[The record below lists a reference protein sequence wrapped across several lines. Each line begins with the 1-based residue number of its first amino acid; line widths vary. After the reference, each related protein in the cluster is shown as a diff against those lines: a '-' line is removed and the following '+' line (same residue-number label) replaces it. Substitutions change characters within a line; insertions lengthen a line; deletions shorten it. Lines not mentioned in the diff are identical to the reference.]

1 MTNVVASLAGGDVA
15 DKLWTEGIY
24 IAGER
29 FVVFKAE
36 GRSIYGRKVR
46 FPAANFLDGIVG
58 KCGS

>member
-1 MTNVVASLAGGDVA
+1 MKNAVAALAGGDAA

-36 GRSIYGRKVR
+36 RRSVYGRKVR
-46 FPAANFLDGIVG
+46 FPFINSLCFIFEIETL
-58 KCGS
+58 